1 MQNTLKPVIVGAA
14 IALISV
20 ALIVVGVRPTV
31 IAAGTGVR
39 TISVSGQAN
48 RKLVPDEAH
57 LRVNLN
63 SMKMKMAEAKT
74 AHDEKLRA
82 LLEITKAE
90 GVEERKVRTESSAV
104 QPIYEYVNTPV
115 TAIVPNPQPTRVF
128 RGYRVQTQLDITV
141 VDTAKVGVLMEKIT
155 EAGFEKDANTE
166 WGNLLD
172 LNYQV
177 SEPEKKRDELL
188 AEAITA
194 ARAKA
199 ERMADA
205 AGTSVAGVQS
215 INEGNVSNYNP
226 MPRMM
231 MAAAKAESM
240 ESGLLEPPPLP
251 IAAPTGEQNL
261 QANVSVVF
269 ELK

>member
-1 MQNTLKPVIVGAA
+1 MKSVIVGAV
-14 IALISV
+14 IALMSAFVIGAV
-20 ALIVVGVRPTV
+20 VRPPLV
-31 IAAGTGVR
+31 MGGGQAGVR

-63 SMKMKMAEAKT
+63 SMLPKMAEAKA
-74 AHDEKLRA
+74 AHDEKLKA

-90 GVEERKVRTESSAV
+90 GIEERKVRTESSMV

-115 TAIVPNPQPTRVF
+115 TATMPNPQPTRVF

-188 AEAITA
+188 GEAITV

-199 ERMADA
+199 ERMAAA
-205 AGTSVAGVQS
+205 AGSSVARVQQIS
-215 INEGNVSNYNP
+215 EGNVSDYNP
-226 MPRMM
+226 RPVPM
-231 MAAAKAESM
+231 MAMAKMSMAEAD
-240 ESGLLEPPPLP
+240 GAPVAP
-251 IAAPTGEQNL
+251 PTGEQNL

-269 ELK
+269 ELN